1 MIFLQKAFD
10 EVKREDV
17 IKDKLKCKKESIQ
30 GRKYIQTTF
39 LQPHTITDLNK
50 SYQKSLSF

>member
-1 MIFLQKAFD
+1 LD

-17 IKDKLKCKKESIQ
+17 IKDKLKCKRESIQ
-30 GRKYIQTTF
+30 GGKYIQTTF